1 ELGEQVFAGY
11 AFLAHSL
18 LEIRPELVFKHAVDA
33 LDLLLLTQLQAISD
47 DFRFTIAAVLSRRKV
62 SFFDPA
68 RRFEA
73 ALALQ
78 EQFHSFSAA
87 ESANRTYVSSQCV
100 LLCFCGFQMD
110 HGTLT
115 MVHSITAISL

>member
-1 ELGEQVFAGY
+1 MSVADELPRLSVRGCKAEPHKNIVEALLELREQVFAGY

-33 LDLLLLTQLQAISD
+33 FDLLLLTQLQAISD

-68 RRFEA
+68 
-73 ALALQ
+73 
-78 EQFHSFSAA
+78 
-87 ESANRTYVSSQCV
+87 
-100 LLCFCGFQMD
+100 
-110 HGTLT
+110 
-115 MVHSITAISL
+115 